1 MASRYRLPNNTR
13 SNGSRRLAERQA
25 VVRPWK
31 PPEGVL
37 GELIAAA
44 HRRAESLVRAGG
56 AGEVLRA
63 GFPVPG
69 AFVSAL
75 RRPGVGVLA
84 EIKRRSP
91 SKGAINEGIDAG
103 VRAAEYAAGGAAAL
117 SVLTEPDRFGGSLDD
132 LTAAREAVKIPVLRK
147 DFIVHEVQLAEARG
161 AGASAI
167 LLIARGLD
175 PQRARDLADA
185 ATGFGLDVLF
195 EIRDEGELERALE
208 IRGCAIGVNTRNLET
223 LQVDPAVGDRL
234 VPLIPGDRVAVFE
247 SGISTREDV
256 ERAARAGADAVLVGS
271 SLSKAGSGAEAVAGL
286 AGVPRLARPV
296 GR

>member
-1 MASRYRLPNNTR
+1 
-13 SNGSRRLAERQA
+13 
-25 VVRPWK
+25 
-31 PPEGVL
+31 VL
-37 GELIAAA
+37 GELIGAA
-44 HRRAESLVRAGG
+44 HLRAESLVRAGG

-75 RRPGVGVLA
+75 RRPGVGILA

-103 VRAAEYAAGGAAAL
+103 ARAAEYAAGGAAAL

-132 LTAAREAVKIPVLRK
+132 LTAARQAVKIPILRK
-147 DFIVHEVQLAEARG
+147 DFIVHEAQLAEARG

-167 LLIARGLD
+167 LLIARGLE
-175 PQRARDLADA
+175 PERARDLADA

-195 EIRDEGELERALE
+195 EIRDEAELERALQ

-223 LQVDPAVGDRL
+223 LQIDPAVGERL

-247 SGISTREDV
+247 SGISTRADV
-256 ERAARAGADAVLVGS
+256 ERAARVGADAVLVGS
-271 SLSKAGSGAEAVAGL
+271 SLSKSASGVEAVAAL
-286 AGVPRLARPV
+286 AGVTRRSRPV
-296 GR
+296 GN

>member
-1 MASRYRLPNNTR
+1 
-13 SNGSRRLAERQA
+13 
-25 VVRPWK
+25 
-31 PPEGVL
+31 VL
-37 GELIAAA
+37 GELVAAA
-44 HRRAESLVRAGG
+44 HRRAAVLERSGG

-75 RRPGVGVLA
+75 RRPGVGILA

-103 VRAAEYAAGGAAAL
+103 RRAAEYAAGGAAAL

-132 LTAAREAVKIPVLRK
+132 LTAARLSVKIPVLRK
-147 DFIVHEVQLAEARG
+147 DFIVHELQLAEARG

-167 LLIARGLD
+167 LLIARGLE
-175 PQRARDLADA
+175 PQRARDLASA

-195 EIRDEGELERALE
+195 EIRDEEELGRALE

-223 LQVDPAVGDRL
+223 LQVDPAVGERL
-234 VPLIPGDRVAVFE
+234 VPLIPADRVAVFE
-247 SGISTREDV
+247 SGIVTRADV
-256 ERAARAGADAVLVGS
+256 ERAARSGADAVLVGS
-271 SLSKAGSGAEAVAGL
+271 SLSKSSDGAAAVAAI

-296 GR
+296 PG